1 MRRSTTFNQNEIKE
15 LTEELNGI
23 AIRIRTVNRQ
33 LTNAIRRIQRMAIK
47 DDLTGLYNRRYA
59 IEQLNQHWAE
69 AKRYNHTFSC
79 VMTDVD
85 DFKAIN
91 DKYGHL
97 EGDSVLVRLGRSL
110 SEITR
115 ESDIVCRFGGDEFMV
130 LLPDQSEESAAAFAF
145 RCRESLKDRLSV
157 GGENQLCPTISF
169 GVAGMTP
176 EMVKPLELIDA
187 ADRALYVAKQF
198 GKNKIIRNSE
208 CYHNTKA

>member
-130 LLPDQSEESAAAFAF
+130 LLPD
-145 RCRESLKDRLSV
+145 
-157 GGENQLCPTISF
+157 
-169 GVAGMTP
+169 
-176 EMVKPLELIDA
+176 
-187 ADRALYVAKQF
+187 
-198 GKNKIIRNSE
+198 
-208 CYHNTKA
+208 